1 MKIELSSGQYFF
13 HKKTAEISQFSTPPP
28 QFSAGA
34 EQADFFQNTCF

>member
-13 HKKTAEISQFSTPPP
+13 IKTAEISQFSTPPP